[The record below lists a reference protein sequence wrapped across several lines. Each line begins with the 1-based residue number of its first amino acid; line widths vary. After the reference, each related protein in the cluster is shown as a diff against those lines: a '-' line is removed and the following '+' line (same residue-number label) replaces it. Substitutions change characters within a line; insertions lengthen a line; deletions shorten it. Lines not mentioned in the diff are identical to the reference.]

1 MLTQE
6 KNQTTTNWKKIAKE
20 FEKIVGKNGVI
31 QRREEL
37 LVYECDGLT
46 SYRQKPALVVLD
58 RKSVV

>member
-6 KNQTTTNWKKIAKE
+6 KTKTTTNWKKIAKE

-37 LVYECDGLT
+37 LVYECDGLP
-46 SYRQKPALVVLD
+46 SYRQKPA
-58 RKSVV
+58 